1 MSMNKELLK
10 KLSYRSNY
18 RGCKETDLLLGK
30 FAEQYLHQLS
40 SLQLQEYE
48 YLLNQADVDIYQA
61 LMNKDN
67 CFSLSIWEMLMQ
79 SMRGVV

>member
-1 MSMNKELLK
+1 MNKELLK

-48 YLLNQADVDIYQA
+48 HLLNQADVDIYQA
-61 LMNKDN
+61 LMNQDN

-79 SMRGVV
+79 SMKE